1 MTSSSQLAGLVV
13 VAFTALATAVPG
25 GAAQPAMV
33 ALNRCNG
40 QVIDESSARVRDYDR
55 HPPANNQTALLKRY
69 GLLSELIGT
78 LNEEREIID
87 SVCTRDARQAELFA
101 QVAAVSGAALVLQ
114 ADVTAK
120 LNATC
125 PAAATG
131 VPQMI
136 LADAWLGLARVV
148 NEQNGTVPSVVY
160 RRYPEDPESRPGR
173 KSDAPRLGR
182 HLGVLARSSKGEG
195 QRRRRKLPVAEPLPN
210 PDLALAGLFANNS
223 QIIAN
228 GSSRLRHSTA
238 RVDCFHPSA
247 RTALSFRGGN
257 SPAA

>member
-1 MTSSSQLAGLVV
+1 MTSSSRLAGLIV
-13 VAFTALATAVPG
+13 VAFAMLAPAVPG
-25 GAAQPAMV
+25 SAAQPAMV

-55 HPPANNQTALLKRY
+55 HPPANNETALLKRY

-120 LNATC
+120 LNAAC
-125 PAAATG
+125 PPAANG

-136 LADAWLGLARVV
+136 LADAWLGLARVI
-148 NEQNGTVPSVVY
+148 NDQNGTVPTTFTDVIPKIQSHAQAVNLV
-160 RRYPEDPESRPGR
+160 
-173 KSDAPRLGR
+173 
-182 HLGVLARSSKGEG
+182 
-195 QRRRRKLPVAEPLPN
+195 LPVWADTSVYWRDQVKAKAKDAVASCQSPN
-210 PDLALAGLFANNS
+210 PS
-223 QIIAN
+223 
-228 GSSRLRHSTA
+228 
-238 RVDCFHPSA
+238 P
-247 RTALSFRGGN
+247 
-257 SPAA
+257 SPA